1 MESPLD
7 ILQRYWGHEQFR
19 PLQEDIIRS
28 VLEGNDTLA
37 LLPTGGGKSICFQV
51 PALCINKLCIVVS
64 PLIALMNDQVEHLE
78 AKGIAAAAI
87 TSAMQPDEI
96 GIVLE
101 NCSKGQ
107 YAFLYV
113 SPERIENEQFRQTIA
128 NIEIGLIA
136 IDEAHC
142 IAQWGFDFR
151 PAYLHIASLRAILG
165 KEIPFIA
172 LTATATPEV
181 CTVIAEKLEMQKHRF
196 FSKSFFRPEIIYV
209 VRNTEDKLR
218 QLTRILDKVK
228 GTSIVYVR
236 NRKRTREISEWLNLQ
251 GISSSSYHAGLDH
264 ATRNLR
270 QQQWIENKI
279 RVMVCTNAFGMGI
292 DKPDVRS
299 VVHLDIPESPEAYFQ
314 EAGRGGRDGKKA
326 YAVLL
331 ADNADAEG
339 ARERYK
345 NNYPGFDAV
354 KAVYSMLGN
363 YLQIPVG
370 SAEGQIF
377 TFDPAEFANRYRL
390 NPVQVVQ
397 ALKFIEQE
405 GLIAFNAL
413 PDHRARIHIP
423 ISKEKIY
430 EFEVM
435 HPEFEALIK
444 TLLRS
449 YGGVLSD
456 LVYFREAEL
465 AERMQMEPT
474 TVKQKL
480 HYLNKLGVVQYTP
493 AASKPE
499 LFFTSG
505 RQHPD
510 RISLSQ
516 KNYRKM
522 AETAYARFSTMIDYA
537 TQHTRC
543 RSLVLLDYFEEKN
556 IEPCGKCDVC
566 LGDDTKRTENLV
578 LKALASEA
586 MSYEILLKL
595 PVNPGSL
602 AEVLRRFM
610 DEGKIGID
618 LEMRYSLKGK

>member
-1 MESPLD
+1 MESPVD
-7 ILQRYWGHEQFR
+7 ILQRYWGYDQFR
-19 PLQEDIIRS
+19 PMQEEIIRS
-28 VLEGNDTLA
+28 VLDGSDTLA

-78 AKGIAAAAI
+78 AKGIAAAAL

-113 SPERIENEQFRQTIA
+113 SPERLENEHFRNTIA
-128 NIEIGLIA
+128 TSDVGLIA
-136 IDEAHC
+136 VDEAHC

-151 PAYLHIASLRAILG
+151 PAYLKIASLRTLLG
-165 KEIPFIA
+165 KDVPVIA

-181 CTVIAEKLEMQKHRF
+181 CTVITEKLEMRQSRF
-196 FSKSFFRPEIIYV
+196 FSKSFFRPELIYV

-218 QLTRILDKVK
+218 QLTRILDKVP

-251 GISSSSYHAGLDH
+251 GISASSYHAGLDH

-331 ADNADAEG
+331 SDNADAEG
-339 ARERYK
+339 ALERYK

-370 SAEGQIF
+370 SAEGQTF
-377 TFDPAEFANRYRL
+377 AFDPAEFANRYRM
-390 NPVQVVQ
+390 NPTQVVQ
-397 ALKFIEQE
+397 SLKFIEQE
-405 GLIAFNAL
+405 GLIAYNAL

-423 ISKEKIY
+423 LSKEKIY

-456 LVYFREAEL
+456 LVYFREADL
-465 AERMQMEPT
+465 AARLQ
-474 TVKQKL
+474 VDVAVVNQKL
-480 HYLNKLGVVQYTP
+480 QYLNKLGVVHYAPT
-493 AASKPE
+493 ASKPE
-499 LFFTSG
+499 VFFTEA
-505 RQHPD
+505 RQHPE

-522 AETAYARFSTMIDYA
+522 AETAYARFSTMIEYA
-537 TQHTRC
+537 TQHARC
-543 RSLVLLDYFEEKN
+543 RSLVLLSYFEEKN
-556 IEPCGKCDVC
+556 IEACGKCDVC

-578 LKALASEA
+578 LQVLAKEALN
-586 MSYEILLKL
+586 YETLLQL
-595 PVNPGSL
+595 PVNPANL

-610 DEGKIGID
+610 DEGKID
-618 LEMRYSLKGK
+618 LNKTRQYVLKRQ